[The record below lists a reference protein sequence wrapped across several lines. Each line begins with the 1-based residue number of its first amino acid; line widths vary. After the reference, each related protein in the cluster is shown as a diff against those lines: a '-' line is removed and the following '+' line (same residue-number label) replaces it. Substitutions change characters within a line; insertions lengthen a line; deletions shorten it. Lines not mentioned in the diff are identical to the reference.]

1 MAGMPPNSL
10 AALTF
15 AVATSL
21 ASALDLIPFGSDWDY
36 MHPTDALDPAVADD
50 DFNTTWFLKTDAFA
64 AYNGPSFVTP
74 AAGFDAGKGP
84 APIGY
89 GTLTYFQNNGG
100 LATALTPPVE
110 EARYTAYFRHDFT
123 LGAGVEYLALEMIVD
138 DGAVIYIDGVRWQS
152 VNFDDDDTYLSLAS
166 RTGDENNPV
175 SIITGIGGLAAG
187 DHTIAVSLHQ
197 SSATS
202 SDLGFDLRLS
212 DEGIGSLP
220 FGVIKDGEPAT
231 VFSLAEQLSV
241 WTNPADF
248 TFELNNGNPAIMS
261 SKRAALGDNTI
272 PWLVVV
278 DFTARDISSGSNFEA
293 DDRFSATVEVDNGVG
308 GPTLLSLIPMALD
321 TDGSGSLNGD
331 EFGVGLA
338 DSQRVDF
345 FRPLVVPIPEGM
357 TGGAVNIDALNDSNS
372 ETFAISN
379 VRFIPAAQT
388 PLTVMGQIDFG
399 AGTDFKVYYSPD
411 EWIGT
416 GTAGEFVINDSDER
430 AAILSQPIN
439 LAVFPPAQVSLMLN
453 ASETSE
459 GSNFDGPTTFSA
471 WVEVIDS
478 ADKGWR
484 IDLVNGGL
492 DTDGNRWLTNEEF
505 APGAEDTELLDINIP
520 LSAQLPADAVTA
532 QIVIVGAAGS
542 STETLTISDLKIT
555 AAGPNTGEFFITGI
569 SQVAG
574 GYTITW
580 NSDVGSTYD
589 LQFTADLETN
599 PFVTVATLTATGG
612 SSSLTHDPRGEPN
625 GFYRIS
631 RRP

>member
-248 TFELNNGNPAIMS
+248 TFELNNGNPAVMS

-612 SSSLTHDPRGEPN
+612 SSSLTHDPRGEAN

>member
-248 TFELNNGNPAIMS
+248 TFELNNGNPAVMS

-439 LAVFPPAQVSLMLN
+439 LAVSPPAQVSLMLN
-453 ASETSE
+453 AAETSE

-612 SSSLTHDPRGEPN
+612 SSSLTHDPRGEAN

>member
-1 MAGMPPNSL
+1 MVGMPPNSL

-439 LAVFPPAQVSLMLN
+439 LAVSPPAQVSLMLN

-612 SSSLTHDPRGEPN
+612 SSSLTHDPRGEAN

>member
-439 LAVFPPAQVSLMLN
+439 LAVSPPAQVSLMLN

-612 SSSLTHDPRGEPN
+612 SSSLTHDPRGEAN